1 MLDNYVLHSSPTYLI
16 KLNACI
22 YNQNST
28 DSDQLASQKQADL
41 DLHHFSKQVI
51 IQLSKGIG

>member
-1 MLDNYVLHSSPTYLI
+1 MYYTTPQLYLI

-28 DSDQLASQKQADL
+28 DSEKPADL

-51 IQLSKGIG
+51 SQLSKDIG